1 MTSFYSQKPLNSKN
15 KKYPIV
21 WNTLTRPFITVN
33 LHSYRPPE
41 YKRSIYYTQQ
51 IVRSLRPERRKSFT
65 ARSSLAD
72 FGSESTSEEE
82 SEVGQQRFGR
92 VALYSKL

>member
-1 MTSFYSQKPLNSKN
+1 M
-15 KKYPIV
+15 
-21 WNTLTRPFITVN
+21 
-33 LHSYRPPE
+33 
-41 YKRSIYYTQQ
+41 
-51 IVRSLRPERRKSFT
+51 

-92 VALYSKL
+92 VALYSKLLFCYTFSTKSYT

>member
-1 MTSFYSQKPLNSKN
+1 MTSFYSQKPLKSKN
-15 KKYPIV
+15 KKYAIV
-21 WNTLTRPFITVN
+21 WNTLTRPSTTVN
-33 LHSYRPPE
+33 LHSYRSRE
-41 YKRSIYYTQQ
+41 KKRSIYYTQQ
-51 IVRSLRPERRKSFT
+51 IVRSPRPGRRRSFM

-82 SEVGQQRFGR
+82 SEVGQQRLGR